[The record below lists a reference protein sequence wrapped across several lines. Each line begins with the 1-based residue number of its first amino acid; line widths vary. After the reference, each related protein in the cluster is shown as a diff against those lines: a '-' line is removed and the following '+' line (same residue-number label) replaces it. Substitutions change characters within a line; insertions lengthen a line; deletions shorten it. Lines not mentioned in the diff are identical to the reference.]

1 MFCTVTPVD
10 DQIEQQDRQHQHDEF
25 VLPAPEVGQRSV
37 RDDPISDDALGQRE

>member
-1 MFCTVTPVD
+1 MFCTVSPVD
-10 DQIEQQDRQHQHDEF
+10 NQIKQQDRQGQHDEF